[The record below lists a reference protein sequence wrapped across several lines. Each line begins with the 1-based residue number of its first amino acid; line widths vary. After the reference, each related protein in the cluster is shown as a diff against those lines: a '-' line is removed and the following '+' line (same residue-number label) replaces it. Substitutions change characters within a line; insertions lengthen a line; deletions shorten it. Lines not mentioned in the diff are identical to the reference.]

1 LNQFSHRIKSGIG
14 NRLNLEK
21 EKLAS
26 KTSRIST
33 MAKNRIGVQ
42 SIQLDSLEKNFKKAL
57 DNFLRKENERLES
70 RITSLRQLNPETIFA
85 RGYTRSEINGVPI
98 SQTKAEIGDQ
108 LMTHT
113 LGDKITSTIT
123 QIEEK

>member
-1 LNQFSHRIKSGIG
+1 
-14 NRLNLEK
+14 
-21 EKLAS
+21 
-26 KTSRIST
+26 
-33 MAKNRIGVQ
+33 
-42 SIQLDSLEKNFKKAL
+42 
-57 DNFLRKENERLES
+57 LES